1 MTEHK
6 DKLERILKVG
16 DCVATASSN
25 SLMIARIT
33 KIMPKMVKVVQIGKK
48 TRWAAYETNK
58 YPFDVIKLDSP
69 DVTIYLLKNE

>member
-1 MTEHK
+1 MTEHT
-6 DKLERILKVG
+6 DKLGRILKVG

-25 SLMIARIT
+25 SLMIARII
-33 KIMPKMVKVVQIGKK
+33 KITPKMVKVVEIGKK
-48 TRWAAYETNK
+48 TRWGAYEINK